1 MSIRIS
7 TDNKGVKIY
16 RFERN
21 GKITYAR
28 RVSKKEGDTWIGK
41 YQRIRF
47 KGSPDIPDG
56 TIVYI
61 NYAFDSLD
69 TWVKDGKEHMEIAIV
84 ATDYSYDGMQEKPS
98 ASYMQMPEPDMPDS
112 FSAAEDE
119 IPF

>member
-1 MSIRIS
+1 MGMVYS

-56 TIVYI
+56 TIVQILYG
-61 NYAFDSLD
+61 FDVLD
-69 TWVKDGKEHMEIAIV
+69 TWVKDGKEYMEIAIV
-84 ATDYSYDGMQEKPS
+84 ATDYSYDGMKEQPGT
-98 ASYMQMPEPDMPDS
+98 SYMQMPEPDMPDS